1 MTDLT
6 RTAPLRR
13 RQRNV
18 LARLRLVAPVAVLL
32 ALLVGAYL
40 APLPY
45 DPRVPDPESTLQ
57 APSGAHWLG
66 TDKFGLDVFSRLIAS
81 AGLDIPLAVGGMAI
95 SLVIGVVLGLLASQ
109 RGRWGERI
117 VRGLDVFQ
125 AFPLLILAI
134 AVVAL
139 MGNNIENVVIAIA
152 IINVPR
158 FIRLVRSEG
167 LTIRESRYIEAA
179 HAIGATP
186 VQVMRRHMLPNMTGV
201 ILAQASLAVAHSIV
215 VIASLSFLGI
225 GINAA
230 DPSWGAMI
238 QTGAQNMTT
247 GQWWVALFPGL
258 AVFVTV
264 MAFNAISHQLQERY
278 GRARQL

>member
-1 MTDLT
+1 M
-6 RTAPLRR
+6 
-13 RQRNV
+13 
-18 LARLRLVAPVAVLL
+18 LARLRLAAPVALLL

-45 DPRVPDPESTLQ
+45 DPRDPDAGATLQ

-66 TDKFGLDVFSRLIAS
+66 TDKFGLDVFSRLVAS
-81 AGLDIPLAVGGMAI
+81 AGLDIPLAVGGMAV
-95 SLVIGVVLGLLASQ
+95 SLVVGVVLGLLASQ

-139 MGNNIENVVIAIA
+139 MGNKIQNVVIAIA

-186 VQVMRRHMLPNMTGV
+186 AQVMRKHMLPNMTGV

-225 GINAA
+225 GINSA

-264 MAFNAISHQLQERY
+264 LAFNAISHQLQERY

>member
-1 MTDLT
+1 
-6 RTAPLRR
+6 
-13 RQRNV
+13 
-18 LARLRLVAPVAVLL
+18 
-32 ALLVGAYL
+32 
-40 APLPY
+40 
-45 DPRVPDPESTLQ
+45 
-57 APSGAHWLG
+57 
-66 TDKFGLDVFSRLIAS
+66 
-81 AGLDIPLAVGGMAI
+81 
-95 SLVIGVVLGLLASQ
+95 LGLLASQ

-264 MAFNAISHQLQERY
+264 LAFNAISHQLQERY